1 MGIEREDRLRS
12 LTVCNEHNYNIR
24 GDVVE
29 VSSSGERADV
39 KNRERGGYM
48 KTSKLSFRRP

>member
-24 GDVVE
+24 GDVAE